1 MYISK
6 NNCSHI
12 SIDLSVSG
20 IIKTRNF
27 VLKHSPYVLC
37 EDKSSAI
44 VRNEMKCHMVTVI
57 GSHNIPCTNGKDRYR
72 EQDYYVHSKIVEN

>member
-1 MYISK
+1 M
-6 NNCSHI
+6 
-12 SIDLSVSG
+12 
-20 IIKTRNF
+20 
-27 VLKHSPYVLC
+27 LC

-72 EQDYYVHSKIVEN
+72 EQDYYVHSKIVGNWGHGFWKYETKYIQSIVLKADWNISLKTH